1 MSIMKIGGKSPSD
14 TAVAVAVDAN
24 GCIKV
29 KHIWETVV
37 ETLCYEVISDTT
49 AHYYPSPST
58 NLDVSDFALISI
70 RVNNRTDQ
78 PVNLLLADK
87 GNYLLNSDGQYNQIT
102 VNAGA
107 KVVITA
113 NDFACLNVIPEFS
126 IRAKFTTAPTNSG
139 RLEIFVNKK
148 R

>member
-29 KHIWETVV
+29 KHIWETVI
-37 ETLCYEVISDTT
+37 ETLCNEAISDTT

-58 NLDVSDFALISI
+58 NLDVSDFALLSI
-70 RVNNRTDQ
+70 RVNNKSDQ
-78 PVNLLLADK
+78 PVSLILADK
-87 GNYLLNSDGQYNQIT
+87 GNYMQNSEGNHNQVT
-102 VNAGA
+102 VDAR
-107 KVVITA
+107 KKIVITA
-113 NDFACLNVIPEFS
+113 EDWPCLNVVPEFS
-126 IRAKFTTAPTNSG
+126 IRVKYGTAPTNSG
-139 RLEIFVNKK
+139 KLEIFVNKK